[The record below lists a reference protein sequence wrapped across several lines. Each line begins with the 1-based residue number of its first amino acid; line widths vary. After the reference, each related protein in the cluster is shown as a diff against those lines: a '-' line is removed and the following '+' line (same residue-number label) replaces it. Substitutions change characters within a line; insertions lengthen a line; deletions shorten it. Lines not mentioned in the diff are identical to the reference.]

1 MEQIERLPACRV
13 WLSSI
18 NNGSYVKPTGEFTP
32 PYVDVEGKK
41 VSRVNMIA
49 TVVQKTETE
58 DKNYASLTVDD
69 GSAQIRVKTWREDTR
84 LLEPISISDIILVIG
99 KIREYQDELY
109 ITPEIV
115 KKVKSKWQ
123 ILRNLELYKEYGK
136 PKPLSIVIRRHD
148 TAPEEKNLNVEEE
161 KITENQEQ
169 KRQKLL
175 NKIEELDNGTGAEI
189 SAILSSSGLKE
200 SEAEK
205 ILQSLLL
212 EGEVF
217 NISSSKVKLT

>member
-1 MEQIERLPACRV
+1 MEQIERLPACKV

-32 PYVDVEGKK
+32 PHLDVDGKK
-41 VSRVNMIA
+41 VSRINLIA
-49 TVVQKTETE
+49 TAVQKTETE
-58 DKNYASLTVDD
+58 DKSYSSLTVDD
-69 GSAQIRVKTWREDTR
+69 GSAQIRIKTWRDDTK
-84 LLEPISISDIILVIG
+84 LLSQVNVSDVLIIIG
-99 KIREYQDELY
+99 KIREYQDEIY

-115 KKVKSKWQ
+115 KKVSSKLQ

-136 PKPLSIVIRRHD
+136 PKPLSIILRKQ
-148 TAPEEKNLNVEEE
+148 ALEEKSFNVEEE
-161 KITENQEQ
+161 RIGDNQEQ

-175 NKIEELDNGTGAEI
+175 NRIEELDDGGGAEI
-189 SAILSSSGLKE
+189 SKLISDSGLPD
-200 SEAEK
+200 AEK

>member
-32 PYVDVEGKK
+32 HYVDVEGKK
-41 VSRVNMIA
+41 ISRINLIA
-49 TVVQKTETE
+49 TVAQKTETE
-58 DKNYASLTVDD
+58 DKSYASLTVDD
-69 GSAQIRVKTWREDTR
+69 SSAQIRIKTWREDTR
-84 LLEPISISDIILVIG
+84 LIEPISVSDIILVIG

-109 ITPEIV
+109 IAPEIV
-115 KKVKSKWQ
+115 KKVKTKWQ

-136 PKPLSIVIRRHD
+136 PKPLSIVIRKQ
-148 TAPEEKNLNVEEE
+148 APEEKNLNIEEE

-175 NKIEELDNGTGAEI
+175 NKIEELDDGTGAEI
-189 SAILSSSGLKE
+189 SAILSSSELKE

>member
-1 MEQIERLPACRV
+1 M
-13 WLSSI
+13 
-18 NNGSYVKPTGEFTP
+18 
-32 PYVDVEGKK
+32 
-41 VSRVNMIA
+41 
-49 TVVQKTETE
+49 
-58 DKNYASLTVDD
+58 
-69 GSAQIRVKTWREDTR
+69 
-84 LLEPISISDIILVIG
+84 
-99 KIREYQDELY
+99 ELY
-109 ITPEIV
+109 
-115 KKVKSKWQ
+115 
-123 ILRNLELYKEYGK
+123 NEYGK

-148 TAPEEKNLNVEEE
+148 TALEEKNLNVEEE